1 MIVDGTNMLLGR
13 LASFVATQAQLGKKI
28 DIVNCEKAVISGKK
42 ERIYSDYLA
51 KKQMGSSTKG
61 PFFFRVPEKFVRR
74 SIRGML
80 PYKGHHGKIAY
91 ARIKC
96 HRGVPEQ
103 FAQHKPTV
111 FEDAHLKRLQIMRY
125 ATVEDVCKIIGGK

>member
-74 SIRGML
+74 AIRGML
-80 PYKGHHGKIAY
+80 PYKGYHGKLAF

-96 HRGVPEQ
+96 HRGVPSE
-103 FAQHKPTV
+103 FAKEKTTV
-111 FEDAHLKRLQIMRY
+111 FEQADLKRLNVMRY